1 MFLVVD
7 QRHNFYQ
14 RSKNALET
22 VWVSYLFFPD
32 VLCLI
37 FVQVSLLIISGLRLR
52 ACLYMCARVWIC
64 DVWASVSVLWLLYL
78 QTSSCDKSL
87 LHSRMEMPSVSSWA
101 MTSFRP
107 SQESVSRSQSL
118 FWSQS
123 PNNPLGLCK
132 MKLFGLRISSIQKIL
147 SCNISNPC
155 MNIMQFWHLVFYD
168 RDWHC
173 NFCTSFITPSFI
185 NTSRFDII
193 EDTSIPS

>member
-64 DVWASVSVLWLLYL
+64 DVWASVSVLWLLY
-78 QTSSCDKSL
+78 SCDKSL
-87 LHSRMEMPSVSSWA
+87 LHSRMEMC
-101 MTSFRP
+101 
-107 SQESVSRSQSL
+107 QSRAEPWPLSDRVKSL
-118 FWSQS
+118 FLVLS
-123 PNNPLGLCK
+123 LCFD
-132 MKLFGLRISSIQKIL
+132 LSLQTISAWTLQDEIV
-147 SCNISNPC
+147 
-155 MNIMQFWHLVFYD
+155 WTAHLL
-168 RDWHC
+168 
-173 NFCTSFITPSFI
+173 
-185 NTSRFDII
+185 NTKNT
-193 EDTSIPS
+193 ELQYL